1 MVKEKGDFLRKAKL
15 SVPAFSL
22 FLFVLFSAVW
32 IPHLKEVSQVGRLTE
47 EILFSADLRRQ
58 LSSEEMLELAGEWES
73 PGEAVALY
81 WLESDFLREETD
93 LSAENL
99 AEKRERWAVR
109 PEWSGYVSAC
119 RAVWDDVVYFPVAE
133 VSGHRK
139 LKVSFED
146 SWLFGRS
153 YGGERGHEG
162 TDLMPSVNERGLYP
176 VVSMTDGTVES
187 KGWLE
192 LGGYRL
198 GIRAPGGAYFYYAHL
213 DSYADIEE
221 GDQVKAGDLL
231 GYMGDTGYS
240 EVEGTTGNFPVHL
253 HLGIYIYPNGK
264 EISVN
269 PYPVL
274 KLVEDAQIKCLG
286 PAMR

>member
-1 MVKEKGDFLRKAKL
+1 MIFLRKTKL
-15 SVPAFSL
+15 SVPVFFL
-22 FLFVLFSAVW
+22 FLLIFFSAVW
-32 IPHLKEVSQVGRLTE
+32 IAHLKEMSQVSRLTD
-47 EILFSADLRRQ
+47 EILFSADFRSQ
-58 LSSEEMLELAGEWES
+58 PSSEKLLELAGEWES
-73 PGEAVALY
+73 PGEAAALY

-93 LSAENL
+93 LSADNL
-99 AEKRERWAVR
+99 TEQRERWAVR
-109 PEWSGYVSAC
+109 PGWSNYVSAC
-119 RAVWDDVVYFPVAE
+119 RAVWDDAVYFPVAE
-133 VSGHRK
+133 AVNRRDMS
-139 LKVSFED
+139 VTYED

-162 TDLMPSVNERGLYP
+162 TDIMASVNERGLYP
-176 VVSMTDGTVES
+176 VVSMTDGTVEN

-192 LGGYRL
+192 QGGYRL

-240 EVEGTTGNFPVHL
+240 KVEGTTGNFPVHL
-253 HLGIYIYPNGK
+253 HLGIYLYPDGK

-274 KLVEDAQIKCLG
+274 KFVENSRIQCISS
-286 PAMR
+286 MQ